1 MKLAYVAQD
10 RVDIAESVKFLKYT
24 HDRAREVGSILDEE
38 QETRVHVSTTDVRCV
53 VASARGFRLGQRL
66 PRKIEYDGSVA
77 ETHVVVAHVCCV
89 TQWRG

>member
-10 RVDIAESVKFLKYT
+10 RVDIAESVKFLKCT
-24 HDRAREVGSILDEE
+24 HDRAREVAILDEE

-66 PRKIEYDGSVA
+66 PQKIEHDGSVA